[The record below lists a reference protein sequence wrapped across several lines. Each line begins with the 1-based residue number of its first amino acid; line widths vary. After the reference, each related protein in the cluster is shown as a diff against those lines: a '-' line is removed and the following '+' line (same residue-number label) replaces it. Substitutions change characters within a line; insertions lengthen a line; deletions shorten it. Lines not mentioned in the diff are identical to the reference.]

1 MATVNQTAPNNKRQP
16 TYTTMMKVMS
26 LAATLALAH
35 AQNVQIGGARPIGI
49 STGGSVTV
57 GGRPAPATAIPQDCV
72 AYFDGCNRCG
82 AQNGQITMCTE
93 MACKQQL
100 TPYCTRFADG
110 TECADA
116 QCAMAHAATSSQCT
130 DDSQCAQGSFCRQSA
145 AAQQWTLNRAPPME
159 CHPYSTLGATC
170 GGFVAPGYE
179 SRCSPELECVNT
191 MGPMIMD
198 APGSCVAQCP
208 ALRPTTLGRPTMAGG
223 MMTSVGAV
231 SSISTVARS
240 QRDAWG
246 NCIDPNCQHW
256 FDGCNVCTRDASG
269 RSSCTE
275 EFCYQPS
282 GPAECRDQANTGVN
296 QPNGQ
301 NGQAGGRDVC
311 KTASGAPACRGP
323 APMSPSHICPDGTV
337 AGPTCVATGNPSSCQ
352 WRIRECTNN
361 DAVEAPPPQW
371 NTNTYVDA
379 AGNVVTTGVATAET
393 GTALPADGSAPAACT
408 TWFDG
413 CNTCTRDR
421 ADGPLACT
429 MMYCFTSG
437 TPECRGWAAGSGH

>member
-1 MATVNQTAPNNKRQP
+1 
-16 TYTTMMKVMS
+16 MKVMG
-26 LAATLALAH
+26 LASTLALAH
-35 AQNVQIGGARPIGI
+35 AQNVQIGGRPIGI

-57 GGRPAPATAIPQDCV
+57 GGRPAPGGSVATAVPRDCI

-82 AQNGQITMCTE
+82 AENGQITMCTE

-116 QCAMAHAATSSQCT
+116 QCAMAHATTSSQCT
-130 DDSQCAQGSFCRQSA
+130 DDSQCAQGSFCRMSA
-145 AAQQWTLNRAPPME
+145 AASGWTLNRAPPME
-159 CHPYSTLGATC
+159 CHPYSMLGEMC
-170 GGFVAPGYE
+170 GGYYPVGYE
-179 SRCSPELECVNT
+179 TRCSPELECVNT

-208 ALRPTTLGRPTMAGG
+208 ALMPSALGRPVMAGG
-223 MMTSVGAV
+223 VMTSVGAV
-231 SSISTVARS
+231 SSISSVAPA

-269 RSSCTE
+269 RYDESCTE

-282 GPAECRDQANTGVN
+282 GPAECRDRPANTGVD

-301 NGQAGGRDVC
+301 NGQAGGQTPPRRDVC

-323 APMSPSHICPDGTV
+323 APMSPSHICPDGSV
-337 AGPTCVATGNPSSCQ
+337 AGPTCEAAGNPSSCQ
-352 WRIRECTNN
+352 WTIRQCPDNVAI
-361 DAVEAPPPQW
+361 DVAPPPNQW
-371 NTNTYVDA
+371 NTNTYVDS
-379 AGNVVTTGVATAET
+379 AGNVVTTGVATVDT
-393 GTALPADGSAPAACT
+393 GAPLPADGSAPAACT

-413 CNTCTRDR
+413 CNTCTREG
-421 ADGPLACT
+421 AGGPLACT